1 VMIADWAWYSIVVLK
16 EGRVVEQGSRKEL
29 LELNGLFS
37 SMWTDQISTP
47 EEPMTYEAPVVDVP
61 EPESRVTEGQI
72 PSPEAAPKED
82 LGLSF
87 LMMHNYSGGPSL
99 SPTPD
104 SPSVDSPGHP
114 ERSHAQ
120 GTSVTFGAGAINT
133 PPRAASPEPGSGRKV
148 AYGIQRLARRMSI
161 SGRGP
166 KLPFVSGHQRDSST
180 VSSASGSGGASV
192 SPPASMD
199 ARESVDEPH
208 HVEKTKEEKRRK
220 KRNSFL

>member
-1 VMIADWAWYSIVVLK
+1 VVLK

-29 LELNGLFS
+29 LELNGLFA

-72 PSPEAAPKED
+72 VSPESAPKED

-161 SGRGP
+161 SGGGGRGP

-199 ARESVDEPH
+199 ARESVDESQ

-220 KRNSFL
+220 KRSSFL